1 MNKGM
6 TGLIVAG
13 ILVALAL
20 YGGALLL
27 ALSVIALVLMIIGIV
42 KFEGRPSNIVSI
54 IALLAIVVFSG
65 VIPSTWGEEVT
76 TVPIPT
82 ASFVESPIQVQEGA
96 VGSASLK
103 LYVKNIAGTYD
114 GTSTIYAIK
123 PGIVTDRNELM
134 KLIYDGKTS
143 DLIPGTMSQSGGTY
157 TLNGYNARIGDT
169 VMFAGYEDSAPA
181 ATDNVSFVKMATITG
196 ITAGSTPEYMIS
208 DSSYI
213 WYNYPTLLFYDSSDA
228 AKTVYKEGEGTAI
241 EKTFTVYMFP
251 TNNGET
257 WKDAALWIESP
268 ESSIANIKR
277 VRITSTQG
285 AVDFGMPYEISS
297 VETKFKAQPALTT
310 TTNKMYYVGE
320 IPDVVRTS
328 TSQKAKVTFEVTY
341 DHPASGDVLNYLKVT
356 QNTNALTSAGG
367 HFDSPAVP
375 GFTLNMTATGT
386 DAWS

>member
-65 VIPSTWGEEVT
+65 VIPSTWGEQVT
-76 TVPIPT
+76 VPT
-82 ASFVESPIQVQEGA
+82 ASIVESPIQVQEGA

-103 LYVKNIAGTYD
+103 LYVKNIGGTYN
-114 GTSTIYAIK
+114 GAGTIYAVK
-123 PGIVTDRNELM
+123 PGIVTDRNDLM

-169 VMFAGYEDSAPA
+169 VMFAGYQDSAPA
-181 ATDNVSFVKMATITG
+181 ATDNVSFVKMATISG
-196 ITAGSTPEYMIS
+196 ITAGSTPEYMLS

-228 AKTVYKEGEGTAI
+228 AKTIYKEIETVAI

-297 VETKFKAQPALTT
+297 TEAKFKAQPALTT
-310 TTNKMYYVGE
+310 STNKMYYVGA

-328 TSQKAKVTFEVTY
+328 TTQKAKVTIEVTY
-341 DHPASGDVLNYLKVT
+341 DHPATATSVLNYLKVT

-375 GFTLNMTATGT
+375 GFTLNMSSTDS